1 MQIQLK
7 FFASLREAV
16 GTAGEALSV
25 PAGVATAG
33 EVRELLRQRGGVWAD
48 ALAETRSL
56 RIALNQ
62 QMTDASAALT
72 EGCELAF
79 FPPVTGG

>member
-16 GTAGEALSV
+16 GTGSESLNL

-33 EVRELLRQRGGVWAD
+33 DVRELLRARGGAYAE
-48 ALAETRSL
+48 ALAPDQAIRC
-56 RIALNQ
+56 ALNQ
-62 QMTDASAALT
+62 QLCTFATPLSDGA
-72 EGCELAF
+72 EVAF

>member
-16 GTAGEALSV
+16 GTSSESLTV

-33 EVRELLRQRGGVWAD
+33 ELRELLRARGGAWAE
-48 ALAETRSL
+48 ALADSKAL

-62 QMTDASAALT
+62 QMTDASARLT